1 MTAGNVFLFSCG
13 LKGVAL
19 VEIIFFSKIK
29 PMHIKVSHQALI
41 AAGLTVIEMDRPS
54 LRLEWFIH
62 CPFSRHC
69 FDLDWAKQAGF

>member
-1 MTAGNVFLFSCG
+1 MYSFFHMTLC
-13 LKGVAL
+13 GVAL

-41 AAGLTVIEMDRPS
+41 AARLTVIEMDRPS
-54 LRLEWFIH
+54 LRLECLIH

-69 FDLDWAKQAGF
+69 YDLDWAKQAGF